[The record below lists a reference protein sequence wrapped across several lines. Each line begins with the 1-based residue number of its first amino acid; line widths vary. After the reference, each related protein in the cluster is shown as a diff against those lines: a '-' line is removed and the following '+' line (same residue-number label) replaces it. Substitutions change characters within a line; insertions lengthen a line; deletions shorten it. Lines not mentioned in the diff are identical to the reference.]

1 MAKAK
6 KKKNPKPTKNLDCQ
20 GVKLESGKVGKISF
34 YYPETEMKD
43 LGDLG
48 KPDSLGN

>member
-1 MAKAK
+1 MK
-6 KKKNPKPTKNLDCQ
+6 KKRQPKRQLKRQLDCQ